1 MVRYFLSVWEALGLT
16 PSKQGGMGEG
26 ERKPLLVIE
35 VVYSSHV
42 LKQKKGGDH
51 CLDNRDNSRI

>member
-1 MVRYFLSVWEALGLT
+1 
-16 PSKQGGMGEG
+16 MGEG